1 MKLAC
6 SVHFVDSGHCFD
18 EETSEIEESS
28 SKGRFFFLENHET
41 LKPSHLGIKP
51 ETPSWPERT
60 KMPRE
65 RILEGN

>member
-1 MKLAC
+1 MKKRVRLKRALQR
-6 SVHFVDSGHCFD
+6 VDLFL
-18 EETSEIEESS
+18 
-28 SKGRFFFLENHET
+28 LENHET